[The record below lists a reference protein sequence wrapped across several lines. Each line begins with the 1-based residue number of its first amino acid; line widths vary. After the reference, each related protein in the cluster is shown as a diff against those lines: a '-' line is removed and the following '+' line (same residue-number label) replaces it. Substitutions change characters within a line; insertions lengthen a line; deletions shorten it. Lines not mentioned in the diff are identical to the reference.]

1 MGFFDNRLYVLHFV
15 SHRWLEPLL
24 QAKCNRSRKALGE
37 HHQAPYPA
45 VRGGNTSFFICI
57 HGGSAISFRMS
68 WKLVSRLSCSVR
80 YVWPWSGM
88 EAMILDNIPQG
99 GWREAQIHDPVI
111 QFPLNLNLPS
121 TNYLIFLQSIWT
133 GPSQTSRRPRSSPA
147 VTKLNPAA
155 GHRAPPWPN
164 SIQRPAIEPRRY
176 PTQPSR
182 RPLHPQSV
190 DGSR

>member
-1 MGFFDNRLYVLHFV
+1 MMLNYKFIEKQIFYTSLTWSWTL
-15 SHRWLEPLL
+15 
-24 QAKCNRSRKALGE
+24 RKLW
-37 HHQAPYPA
+37 
-45 VRGGNTSFFICI
+45 V
-57 HGGSAISFRMS
+57 
-68 WKLVSRLSCSVR
+68 
-80 YVWPWSGM
+80 
-88 EAMILDNIPQG
+88 LDNIPQG

-164 SIQRPAIEPRRY
+164 S
-176 PTQPSR
+176 TQPDVGIHFKK
-182 RPLHPQSV
+182 LMATEHEMKWNEMKWNYKKIVTLEKNELQW
-190 DGSR
+190 